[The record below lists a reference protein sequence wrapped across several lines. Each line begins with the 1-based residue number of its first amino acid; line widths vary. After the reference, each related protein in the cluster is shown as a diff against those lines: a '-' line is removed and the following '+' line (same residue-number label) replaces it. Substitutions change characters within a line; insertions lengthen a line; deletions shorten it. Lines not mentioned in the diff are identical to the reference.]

1 MLHVVSS
8 RKKSVYGYNVTSGSL
23 LYSQMFKPGQ
33 PYAITVYDADT
44 VRTCKGMSFFTFSL
58 DKKPLSFVI

>member
-8 RKKSVYGYNVTSGSL
+8 REKSVYGYNVTSGSL
-23 LYSQMFKPGQ
+23 LYSRMFTSGQ

-44 VRTCKGMSFFTFSL
+44 VRTYKGMSFFTFSL
-58 DKKPLSFVI
+58 DRNL